1 MNKQKVPA
9 YILLVA
15 LICLGVFV
23 NAPVI
28 SREVKVPCY
37 VGPTGIMGRPASY
50 YLNETEWMSPSYAL
64 VGIGVIIPPADSCAN
79 LP

>member
-23 NAPVI
+23 DAPVI

-37 VGPTGIMGRPASY
+37 VDLQAS
-50 YLNETEWMSPSYAL
+50 W
-64 VGIGVIIPPADSCAN
+64 GVPLPII
-79 LP
+79 